1 MFPVKCNPSF
11 SLMEPVV
18 QFELYVVEYLDAYNE
33 CVEPVMKVGWMP
45 FLQKFYG
52 FNIAVTKAFALV
64 FDGNIAHISD
74 VRVCLSS
81 NTIVVGG

>member
-11 SLMEPVV
+11 CLMEPVV

-52 FNIAVTKAFALV
+52 FNIAVTKAFALA
-64 FDGNIAHISD
+64 FDGNI
-74 VRVCLSS
+74 
-81 NTIVVGG
+81 VGDDNFILILILL